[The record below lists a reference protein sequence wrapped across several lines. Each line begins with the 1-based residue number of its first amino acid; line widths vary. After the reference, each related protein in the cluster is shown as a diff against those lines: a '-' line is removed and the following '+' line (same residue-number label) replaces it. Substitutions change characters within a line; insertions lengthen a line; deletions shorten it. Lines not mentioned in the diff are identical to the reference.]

1 MTSKFI
7 WIRHA
12 EKQYNN
18 NKAPYGYHH
27 HDSPIKEDC
36 INNIYDK
43 VDFLVKKYGFPTHI
57 ICSPFLRTRETKEH
71 MMVKLKELDMV
82 KGSNL
87 NIEYDTNISE
97 FLGFQKPVG
106 GYADVEDETQVFF
119 EDKITL
125 GESLKKLNYRVK
137 SHLENLKIYE
147 NKEDK
152 CVWIITHGIIINN
165 IYHNLYKMEGV
176 KKDLK
181 SRPKYLS
188 YLSYQINSSDGT
200 SSIDESDLD

>member
-1 MTSKFI
+1 MTSNFI

-18 NKAPYGYHH
+18 NKAPQGYHN

-36 INNIYDK
+36 IYTIYDK
-43 VDFLVKKYGFPTHI
+43 VEFLVKEYGFPTHI
-57 ICSPFLRTRETKEH
+57 VYSPFLRTRETKDH
-71 MMVKLKELDMV
+71 MLVKLKEIDNT
-82 KGSNL
+82 KWSNI
-87 NIEYDTNISE
+87 NVDYDTDISE
-97 FLGFQKPVG
+97 FLGFQKPIG
-106 GYADVEDETQVFF
+106 GNADIEKETQEKF
-119 EDKITL
+119 EDKILL
-125 GESLKKLNYRVK
+125 GESFKKLNYRVK
-137 SHLENLKIYE
+137 NHLEKLKIYE

-165 IYHNLYKMEGV
+165 IYHNLYKMKGI

-188 YLSYQINSSDGT
+188 CLSFQISLKDGT
-200 SSIDESDLD
+200 SIINESDLN